1 MKIVDGAVARLVM
14 IKGSLVEEAGLRDII
29 DEYRYI
35 PHSDD
40 PYAYN
45 LMDHQGFISFEQQGD
60 VVNIY
65 GDGETDITEHAG
77 NLDRILKRAGWG
89 ECDISVTNSEVYNHI
104 MSRFGMDV
112 RDITVDGVLMNASG
126 ERRMRVEKPVANDP
140 AAVHESKAIHE
151 VATTLSSA
159 ARFDDTNSLTTNP
172 DDMLMADPELLEAH
186 ARIQELDN
194 ELITVQGENERLA
207 SDLAAAN
214 ETIRQLKIPGKL
226 ASATNLASS
235 SFSVN
240 EQPVSALQTIVE
252 NHIGKL
258 IDIDASCAGSSLVRE
273 LRDAG
278 YQVQV
283 RLGIPVA

>member
-1 MKIVDGAVARLVM
+1 MKVEDGAVARLVM
-14 IKGSLVEEAGLRDII
+14 VKGSLVEEAGLRDII

-35 PHSDD
+35 PHTDD
-40 PYAYN
+40 PYAFN
-45 LMDHQGFISFEQQGD
+45 LMDYQGFISFEQEGD
-60 VVNIY
+60 IVNIY
-65 GDGETDITEHAG
+65 GDGETDVIEHAS
-77 NLDRILKRAGWG
+77 NLDRILKKAGWG
-89 ECDISVTNSEVYNHI
+89 ECDLSVTNGEIYNQI

-126 ERRMRVEKPVANDP
+126 ERRVRVETPVVNDQD
-140 AAVHESKAIHE
+140 AVHEGKAIHE

-226 ASATNLASS
+226 ATATNLASP
-235 SFSVN
+235 SFGVN
-240 EQPVSALQTIVE
+240 EQPVSVLQTIVE
-252 NHIGKL
+252 NHISKL